1 MKLSRIFLSLMA
13 ISFAACGSD
22 DTPDPGPGPGPEP
35 PVTTSERTV
44 LVYMAADNNLHN
56 FAEYDLNE
64 MKEGSKAL
72 NDNQNL
78 IIYVDNSSN
87 QETPCFVRIKD
98 GQFIDST
105 SVSETSTA
113 DPAVL
118 EEALRY
124 ARDKYPAKSYG
135 LVLWGHSTG
144 WLMRNDTIPYLKS
157 RAYGLDSNNN
167 TSIWM
172 NIPSMARAIKNGM
185 NGEKLAFIHGD
196 CCNFGTVEVAY
207 ELRNVTDYVIGS
219 PAEIPD
225 EGADYSNLSGL
236 FDTSST
242 FYKKIIDQYW
252 DKYIYE
258 FKTSIY
264 RYYLQNYGD
273 LAGYSVP
280 LMAVKTSELDDLAVA
295 TAKLLNTIPYKL
307 KPTGTLDYSNV
318 IFYAVNNSLKHN
330 YDMYKTLKENTAEA
344 DFNEW
349 KPAFEKAVPYYRLS
363 PRWFVSK
370 STLTTFI
377 KYMLSF
383 DTISSD
389 CHVLSLFFPGTQYNN
404 IYPSWNSTI
413 QKLQWNGPIN
423 WQQYGW

>member
-1 MKLSRIFLSLMA
+1 
-13 ISFAACGSD
+13 
-22 DTPDPGPGPGPEP
+22 
-35 PVTTSERTV
+35 
-44 LVYMAADNNLHN
+44 
-56 FAEYDLNE
+56 
-64 MKEGSKAL
+64 
-72 NDNQNL
+72 
-78 IIYVDNSSN
+78 
-87 QETPCFVRIKD
+87 
-98 GQFIDST
+98 
-105 SVSETSTA
+105 
-113 DPAVL
+113 
-118 EEALRY
+118 
-124 ARDKYPAKSYG
+124 
-135 LVLWGHSTG
+135 
-144 WLMRNDTIPYLKS
+144 MRNDTIPYLKS

-280 LMAVKTSELDDLAVA
+280 LMAVKTSELDNLAVA
-295 TAKLLNTIPYKL
+295 TAKLLNTIPDKL
-307 KPTGTLDYSNV
+307 NPTGTLDFSNV
-318 IFYAVNNSLKHN
+318 IFYAVGNGLKHN
-330 YDMYKTLKENTAEA
+330 YDMYKN
-344 DFNEW
+344 
-349 KPAFEKAVPYYRLS
+349 V
-363 PRWFVSK
+363 
-370 STLTTFI
+370 
-377 KYMLSF
+377 
-383 DTISSD
+383 
-389 CHVLSLFFPGTQYNN
+389 
-404 IYPSWNSTI
+404 
-413 QKLQWNGPIN
+413 
-423 WQQYGW
+423 

>member
-1 MKLSRIFLSLMA
+1 MKLSRIFLSLLA
-13 ISFAACGSD
+13 ITFAACGSD
-22 DTPDPGPGPGPEP
+22 DTPDPGPGPEP

-44 LVYMAADNNLHN
+44 LVYVAADNNLHD
-56 FAEYDLNE
+56 FSVYDLNE

-72 NDNQNL
+72 NDNQNF
-78 IIYVDNSSN
+78 IVYVDQSSSA
-87 QETPCFVRIKD
+87 EKPYFARVKD
-98 GQFIDST
+98 GKFVDST
-105 SVSETSTA
+105 SVSETPTS

-124 ARDKYPAKSYG
+124 TRDKYPAKSYG
-135 LVLWGHSTG
+135 LVLWGHATG
-144 WLMRNDTIPYLKS
+144 WLIRNDSITYAKT
-157 RAYGLDSNNN
+157 RAYAYDEGAYPS
-167 TSIWM
+167 TWM
-172 NIPSMARAIKNGM
+172 NIPSMALAIKNGM

-225 EGADYSNLSGL
+225 EGADYSNLSAL

-242 FYKKIIDQYW
+242 FYEKIIDNYW
-252 DKYIYE
+252 NHYIYE
-258 FKTSIY
+258 FKTDIY
-264 RYYLQNYGD
+264 RYYLTDYGD

-280 LMAVKTSELDDLAVA
+280 IMAVKTSELDNLAVA
-295 TAKLLNTIPYKL
+295 TAKLLNTISDKL
-307 KPTGTLDYSNV
+307 KPTGTLDFSKV
-318 IFYAVNNSLKHN
+318 IFYAVNNGLKHN

-349 KPAFEKAVPYYRLS
+349 KPAFEKTVPYYRLS
-363 PRWFVSK
+363 PRWFVSRT
-370 STLTTFI
+370 TLSTFI

-383 DTISSD
+383 DEISSD
-389 CHVLSLFFPGTQYNN
+389 CHVLSMFFPRTQYENV
-404 IYPSWNSTI
+404 YPSWNSTI
-413 QKLQWNGPIN
+413 QKLQWNGSIS

>member
-1 MKLSRIFLSLMA
+1 MKLSRIIFSLLA

-22 DTPDPGPGPGPEP
+22 DTPDPGPEP

-44 LVYMAADNNLHN
+44 LVYMAADNNLHEFSVN
-56 FAEYDLNE
+56 DLKE
-64 MKEGSKAL
+64 MREGSKAL

-78 IIYVDNSSN
+78 IVYVDQNSSA
-87 QETPCFVRIKD
+87 EKPYFARVKD
-98 GQFIDST
+98 GKFVDST
-105 SVSETSTA
+105 SVSETPTS

-135 LVLWGHSTG
+135 LVLWGHATG
-144 WLMRNDTIPYLKS
+144 WLVRNDSIPYAKS
-157 RAYGLDSNNN
+157 RAYAYDGGAYPS
-167 TSIWM
+167 TWM

-185 NGEKLAFIHGD
+185 NGTKLTFIHAD

-207 ELRNVTDYVIGS
+207 ELRNITDYVIGS

-225 EGADYSNLSGL
+225 EGADYSNLSDL

-252 DKYIYE
+252 DQYSDA
-258 FKTSIY
+258 FKTDIY
-264 RYYLQNYGD
+264 RYYLINYGD
-273 LAGYSVP
+273 LTGYSVP
-280 LMAVKTSELDDLAVA
+280 LMAVKTSELDNLAAA
-295 TAKLLNTIPYKL
+295 TAKLLNTIPDKL
-307 KPTGTLDYSNV
+307 KPTGTIDVSNV
-318 IFYAVNNSLKHN
+318 IFYAVNTGLMHN
-330 YDMYKTLKENTAEA
+330 YDMYKMLKENTAEA

-363 PRWFVSK
+363 PRWFVSA
-370 STLTTFI
+370 SSLTTFK

-383 DTISSD
+383 DEISSD
-389 CHVLSLFFPGTQYNN
+389 CHVLSMFIPRTQYNN
-404 IYPSWNSTI
+404 VYPSWNATI
-413 QKLQWNGPIN
+413 QKLQWNGPIS